1 MMITTTIFALSMLLF
16 VGYTMG
22 MGYILNR
29 CRASSTNAGQPLDEA
44 FELQVQEYHTNVK
57 KLKTMT
63 AAIGALTVISFFV
76 V

>member
-22 MGYILNR
+22 MGCILNR
-29 CRASSTNAGQPLDEA
+29 CRVSSTNAGQPLDEA